1 MRDEVL
7 RYSAQIGSD
16 PMLVQGAGG
25 NVSWKD
31 ADTLWVK
38 ASGTWLADA
47 ATRDIFAPAD
57 LGVLRA
63 ALREQRYD
71 IVPTAREGHPLRP
84 SIETVLHAL
93 MPQRVVVHVH
103 AVEPLAHLVRRDA
116 RQRLAARLEGVPG
129 WACVDYAKPGAPL
142 AQAVAQALQARPG
155 ADKVLLKNHGVVVGG
170 DSVEAVRQS
179 LDLLCARLEAAP
191 LRQASTRLPAPF
203 GTSADDAPPWLAVAD
218 AQVQSLA
225 LDPVLF
231 GWLEHAWALFP
242 DHVVFL
248 GPAAVRLRTQEGP
261 RAVPAGAQLVFA
273 EGRGVY
279 ARGPL
284 DAARLAQL
292 RCYAQ
297 VLMRQD
303 DAGQLASLSPAQ
315 VAELLNWDAETYR
328 TEMNARRAAAGGA
341 QPAA

>member
-1 MRDEVL
+1 MRDEL
-7 RYSAQIGSD
+7 SRYSAEIGAD

-57 LGVLRA
+57 LDVLRA

-71 IVPTAREGHPLRP
+71 IVPAARDGHALRP

-103 AVEPLAHLVRRDA
+103 AVDPLAHLVRRDA
-116 RQRLAARLEGVPG
+116 SERLATRLQGVAG
-129 WACVDYAKPGAPL
+129 WACVDYAKPGAAL
-142 AQAVAQALQARPG
+142 AQAVAQALRARPG
-155 ADKVLLKNHGVVVGG
+155 TDKVLLKNHGVVVGG
-170 DSVEAVRQS
+170 DSVEAVRRS
-179 LDLLCARLEAAP
+179 LDLLCARLALRP
-191 LRQASTRLPAPF
+191 LRQAPKQPVAAFGAAGDEPA
-203 GTSADDAPPWLAVAD
+203 WQAVAD
-218 AQVQSLA
+218 ADVQGLA

-231 GWLEHAWALFP
+231 GWLAHAWALFP

-248 GPAAVRLRTQEGP
+248 GPAAVRLKVQDGP
-261 RAVPAGAQLVFA
+261 RAIPEGAQLVFA

-303 DAGQLASLSPAQ
+303 DAGRIASLSPAQ
-315 VAELLNWDAETYR
+315 VAELLNWDAEKYR

-341 QPAA
+341 GAPA